1 MPKPQRDRSIPQQL
15 RVLLVG
21 GGGREHALAWKLAQS
36 PCCEALFATHT
47 SNPGIAQLA
56 KPIDHD
62 FSMREL
68 YRIEQFIRR
77 ERINLVV
84 VGPEGPLA
92 EGIADRL
99 ASDTCAVFGPTKD
112 AAQLEADK
120 AWAKQVM
127 RSAAVPTAE
136 GRVFKDAAGALAHLE
151 VRTDAPVIKA
161 TGLAAGKGVFVP
173 RTREEAEAAV
183 RSIMDDRAFGD
194 AGKELIIEEK
204 LQGPEVSVFAL
215 TDGRNI
221 LILDCCQDHKRL
233 GEGDTGPNTGGM
245 GAYCPVPEKLVDARM
260 MATIQR
266 EIIVPTIDAL
276 RRDDIEYRGVLYAGL
291 MLTHAGPK
299 VLEFNAR
306 FGDPECQCLVR
317 RMTGDFAKLLYATAT
332 GQLASIDDFDLSND
346 AVVCIVLASAGYPDA
361 PSDAS
366 RLGVPITGIEAA
378 ASMDGITIF
387 HAGTRIEE
395 KGRPARDGRPA
406 LPPGQPVTAGGRV
419 LNVVATGATVADA
432 RDAALKAA
440 DAIQFEGK
448 QYRKDIAWQAVGEKA
463 SAAR

>member
-1 MPKPQRDRSIPQQL
+1 MTNPSPRPKRTPRSIPDRL

-21 GGGREHALAWKLAQS
+21 GGGREHALAWRLAQS
-36 PCCEALFATHT
+36 PTLDALFTTHPG
-47 SNPGIAQLA
+47 NPGLAALAQ
-56 KPIDHD
+56 PIDHD
-62 FSMREL
+62 FSMKEL
-68 YRIEQFIRR
+68 YRVEQFIRR
-77 ERINLVV
+77 EKINLVV

-92 EGIADRL
+92 EGIVDKL
-99 ASDTCAVFGPTKD
+99 TSDTCAVFGPTKD
-112 AAQLEADK
+112 AAQIEADK

-127 RSAAVPTAE
+127 RSASVPTPDA
-136 GRVFKDAAGALAHLE
+136 RIFKDAAGALAHLE
-151 VRTDAPVIKA
+151 ARETAPVIKA

-173 RTREEAEAAV
+173 KSLEEAAAAIHT
-183 RSIMDDRAFGD
+183 IMDGDAFGN
-194 AGKELIIEEK
+194 AGREILIEER

-221 LILDCCQDHKRL
+221 LILDACQDHKRL
-233 GEGDTGPNTGGM
+233 GEGDSGPNTGGM

-260 MATIQR
+260 METIQR

-317 RMTGDFAKLLYATAT
+317 RMTGDFARLLYATAT
-332 GQLASIDDFDLSND
+332 GQLASIDDFDVTND
-346 AVVCIVLASAGYPDA
+346 AVVCIVLASAGYPEK
-361 PSDAS
+361 PT
-366 RLGVPITGIEAA
+366 LGTPITGIAEAEA
-378 ASMDGITIF
+378 MDGITIF

-395 KGRPARDGRPA
+395 HGPKA
-406 LPPGQPVTAGGRV
+406 GQLVTAGGRV
-419 LNVVATGATVADA
+419 LNVVATAATIADA
-432 RDAALKAA
+432 RAKALAAAEL
-440 DAIQFEGK
+440 IQFAGK

-463 SAAR
+463 PAAR